1 VFALIFLRN
10 SLKHLSDESV
20 GSVVAFFS
28 TRRFFRLV
36 LAGGS
41 LISVCG
47 LVGSAGLRAAEPVG
61 NWEVLIYADGD
72 RVRGKLVERSDGVLI
87 FQSEKFGLLRVP
99 VSEATVEKGDRSAVV
114 KAPGSAAAAK
124 PAVAAGKKAGADRAK
139 PEDGEKEQTGGWA
152 QFSPFALTQAV
163 REYFGPWHGRIAF
176 STEIANDVT
185 DRTNTTAEVRLK
197 RKWSNDEVE
206 GIARYDFAQSAEV
219 TTKDVARLSG
229 LWRRDFP
236 RKFFGVYRPTLEWN
250 RASKRPNGASSDYF
264 LVQQEI
270 GAGLNVL
277 ATMDRKLRL
286 GVSENYFD
294 VWVTAPQSDRTSET
308 SASTFAEVEWSLP
321 WRIQLT
327 ERGVWY
333 PPFKNKL
340 NGWENRIELNKKL
353 TETLSV
359 ALRHETRQNNPD
371 ERVRD
376 YSLLRMLVGLD
387 F

>member
-1 VFALIFLRN
+1 M
-10 SLKHLSDESV
+10 
-20 GSVVAFFS
+20 
-28 TRRFFRLV
+28 
-36 LAGGS
+36 
-41 LISVCG
+41 ISVCG

-72 RVRGKLVERSDGVLI
+72 RVRGKLVERSGGILI
-87 FQSEKFGLLRVP
+87 FSRKNSVCCACPCRKRRLRRATGRRRQSSRK
-99 VSEATVEKGDRSAVV
+99 
-114 KAPGSAAAAK
+114 PGGRQDTGGGRKES
-124 PAVAAGKKAGADRAK
+124 GADRAK
-139 PEDGEKEQTGGWA
+139 LEDGEKEKAGGWA
-152 QFSPFALTQAV
+152 QFSPYALTQAV

-185 DRTNTTAEVRLK
+185 DRTNTTAEVRLR

-229 LWRRDFP
+229 SWRRDFP

-250 RASKRPNGASSDYF
+250 RASKRPNGAFADYF

-286 GVSENYFD
+286 GVSENFFD

-308 SASTFAEVEWSLP
+308 SASTFVEVEWSLP
-321 WRIQLT
+321 WRIQLID
-327 ERGVWY
+327 RGVWY

-376 YSLLRMLVGLD
+376 YSMLRMLVGLD

>member
-1 VFALIFLRN
+1 M
-10 SLKHLSDESV
+10 
-20 GSVVAFFS
+20 AFFS
-28 TRRFFRLV
+28 SRIFFRFV
-36 LAGGS
+36 LGGGVWLAAG
-41 LISVCG
+41 G
-47 LVGSAGLRAAEPVG
+47 LVGSAGLRAAEPIG
-61 NWEVLIYADGD
+61 NREVLIYADGD
-72 RVRGKLVERSDGVLI
+72 RVRGKLVERSGGVLV

-99 VSEATVEKGDRSAVV
+99 VTAARIEQGDGPAVA
-114 KAPGSAAAAK
+114 KTPGSPAVAK
-124 PAVAAGKKAGADRAK
+124 TAVAAGEKAGADRAK
-139 PEDGEKEQTGGWA
+139 PEKGEKEQTGGWA
-152 QFSPFALTQAV
+152 QFSPSALTQGV
-163 REYFGPWHGRIAF
+163 RAFLGPWHGRITF

-229 LWRRDFP
+229 SWRRDFP
-236 RKFFGVYRPTLEWN
+236 RRFFGVYRPTLEWN
-250 RASKRPNGASSDYF
+250 RASKRPNGVPADYF

-277 ATMDRKLRL
+277 AAKDRKLRF
-286 GVSENYFD
+286 GVSENFFD
-294 VWVTAPQSDRTSET
+294 VWVTAPQSDRTAET
-308 SASTFAEVEWSLP
+308 SASTFAEAEWSLP
-321 WRIQLT
+321 WRIQLI

-333 PPFKNKL
+333 PPFKNEL

-359 ALRHETRQNNPD
+359 AVRHETRQKNPD

>member
-1 VFALIFLRN
+1 MLGGGVWLFA
-10 SLKHLSDESV
+10 
-20 GSVVAFFS
+20 
-28 TRRFFRLV
+28 
-36 LAGGS
+36 
-41 LISVCG
+41 CG
-47 LVGSAGLRAAEPVG
+47 LVGSAVLRAADPVE
-61 NWEVLIYADGD
+61 NREVLVYADGD

-124 PAVAAGKKAGADRAK
+124 PAVAAAEKAGEDGAK
-139 PEDGEKEQTGGWA
+139 PENGEKEPTGGWA
-152 QFSPFALTQAV
+152 QFSPYALTQAV
-163 REYFGPWHGRIAF
+163 REFFGPWHGRIAF

-229 LWRRDFP
+229 SWRRDFP

-250 RASKRPNGASSDYF
+250 RASKRPNGVFADYF

-277 ATMDRKLRL
+277 ASKERKLRV
-286 GVSENYFD
+286 GVSENFFD
-294 VWVTAPQSDRTSET
+294 VWVTAPESDRTSET
-308 SASTFAEVEWSLP
+308 SASTFAEMEWSLP

-376 YSLLRMLVGLD
+376 YSMLRMLVGLD

>member
-1 VFALIFLRN
+1 MLGGGAWLFA
-10 SLKHLSDESV
+10 
-20 GSVVAFFS
+20 
-28 TRRFFRLV
+28 
-36 LAGGS
+36 
-41 LISVCG
+41 CG
-47 LVGSAGLRAAEPVG
+47 LVGSAGLRAADPVE
-61 NWEVLIYADGD
+61 NREVLIYADGD
-72 RVRGKLVERSDGVLI
+72 RVRGKLVERLDGVLI

-124 PAVAAGKKAGADRAK
+124 PAVAAAEKAREDGAK
-139 PEDGEKEQTGGWA
+139 PENGEKEPTGGWA
-152 QFSPFALTQAV
+152 QFSPYALTQAV

-250 RASKRPNGASSDYF
+250 RASKRPNGASSDYL

-277 ATMDRKLRL
+277 AAKDRKLRL
-286 GVSENYFD
+286 GVSENFFD

-333 PPFKNKL
+333 PTFKNKL

-359 ALRHETRQNNPD
+359 AVRHETRQKNPD

>member
-1 VFALIFLRN
+1 
-10 SLKHLSDESV
+10 
-20 GSVVAFFS
+20 VVAFFS
-28 TRRFFRLV
+28 SRQFFRLV

-47 LVGSAGLRAAEPVG
+47 LVGSAGLTAAEPVG

-124 PAVAAGKKAGADRAK
+124 PAVAAAEKAGEDGAK
-139 PEDGEKEQTGGWA
+139 PENGEKEPTGGWA
-152 QFSPFALTQAV
+152 QFSPYALTQAV
-163 REYFGPWHGRIAF
+163 REFFGPWHGRIAF

-229 LWRRDFP
+229 SWRRDFP

-250 RASKRPNGASSDYF
+250 RASKRPNGVFADYF

-277 ATMDRKLRL
+277 ASKERKLRV
-286 GVSENYFD
+286 GVSENFFD
-294 VWVTAPQSDRTSET
+294 VWVTAPESDRTSET

-359 ALRHETRQNNPD
+359 AVRHETRQNNPD

-376 YSLLRMLVGLD
+376 YSMLRMLVGLD